1 MREKFSERKLFFFRV
16 LNRNIYSK
24 KTVVK
29 FPEFPYFHHQSHHT
43 VLGQTGFALLNR

>member
-1 MREKFSERKLFFFRV
+1 MV
-16 LNRNIYSK
+16 NYQK

-29 FPEFPYFHHQSHHT
+29 IRKFPYFHHQSHHM